1 LSVSGRSNKFYPT
14 NSGLF
19 VGREKLLLQLEKL
32 YREGKHVLI
41 TGPAGIGKTALLRQ
55 TCAHL
60 RFLVCEESTSLGR
73 ICDELE
79 AQAGFRDRQQKVVQR
94 KNRLLIYAC
103 RRGEP
108 IAFDQVAKA
117 TPRITRF
124 IGQLSDRVPV
134 WIVCRSQYAQ
144 EIGHLWE
151 LVYRFTQIEL
161 PPLTVGETRTVLEA
175 AVASQSVQADVLGY
189 VTPLY
194 HLCRGNPRMLEE
206 LLVELSARRY
216 RVSNT
221 AGRHLLEIDREIHS
235 FERAMEESAQKFPDR
250 APHHGATDAPSEK

>member
-1 LSVSGRSNKFYPT
+1 LD
-14 NSGLF
+14 
-19 VGREKLLLQLEKL
+19 
-32 YREGKHVLI
+32 
-41 TGPAGIGKTALLRQ
+41 
-55 TCAHL
+55 
-60 RFLVCEESTSLGR
+60 R

-79 AQAGFRDRQQKVVQR
+79 PQAGFRDRQQKVVQR

-117 TPRITRF
+117 TPRVTRF

-235 FERAMEESAQKFPDR
+235 FERAMAETVEKFSCQAAHRRSR
-250 APHHGATDAPSEK
+250 AARPAK